1 MANKF
6 IRYLTGESAQ
16 KIGRNFV
23 GGVVKPKGV
32 QANWQHASR
41 VFHDNTFRLAP
52 RHKFLYYVIFEIDK
66 TSHRA
71 TLFAD
76 RHQQEVGLL
85 VKTADLP
92 KFNFDSVTKNQYN
105 RKKIIYKQIN
115 YEPVNITMHDDSA
128 GITNALWAI
137 YYGTYVADRSLPNA
151 AWNSNHYRS
160 ASTSLDSFRYGL
172 DNNKTTDM
180 FKSISIY
187 TMSRSRFTG
196 YTLVNPRI
204 KSWSHGN
211 VDYADATGMV
221 ESSMSIEYEAVQYDS
236 GEVAR
241 NRPKGFATL
250 HYDVTPSPL
259 TVAGG
264 GVSTIAGEGGVLSG
278 LEQIFGDVSK
288 GKAFESP
295 QGFLST
301 AIKSINTYQNIK
313 GLSKESIRQEGINIL
328 NSPQAV
334 RGIANTVGGLVN
346 SVFPK
351 AQSAGS
357 TLLASARKFFT

>member
-6 IRYLTGESAQ
+6 IRYLTGESAS
-16 KIGRNFV
+16 KIGRNFL
-23 GGVVKPKGV
+23 GGLVKPKGV

-41 VFHDNTFRLAP
+41 VFHDDTFRLAP
-52 RHKFLYYVIFEIDK
+52 RLKFLYYVLFEIDN
-66 TSHRA
+66 SAHRA
-71 TLFAD
+71 TLFTQ
-76 RHQQEVGLL
+76 RHSQEVGLL
-85 VKTADLP
+85 VKNAELP
-92 KFNFDSVTKNQYN
+92 KFNFDSIVKNQYN

-115 YEPVNITMHDDSA
+115 YDPVNIALHDDSA
-128 GITNALWAI
+128 GIVNALWAI
-137 YYGTYVADRSLPNA
+137 YYGTYIADRSLNNA
-151 AWNSNHYRS
+151 AWNNLQYRPIG
-160 ASTSLDSFRYGL
+160 TEFDRFRYGL
-172 DNNKTTDM
+172 DNNKTVDM

-187 TMSRSRFTG
+187 TMSRRRFSG

-211 VDYADATGMV
+211 VDYAENAPV
-221 ESSMSIEYEAVQYDS
+221 ESTMSLEYEAVQYSS
-236 GEVAR
+236 GDVAV
-241 NRPKGFATL
+241 NRPKGFAAL

-264 GVSTIAGEGGVLSG
+264 GVSTVTGEGGVLSG

-288 GKAFESP
+288 GSAFETP

-301 AIKSINTYQNIK
+301 SIKAINTYQNIK

-328 NSPQAV
+328 NSPAAV
-334 RGIANTVGGLVN
+334 RGIVNSVGGVVN

-351 AQSAGS
+351 AQAAGS
-357 TLLASARKFFT
+357 SIIASAKKFFG

>member
-1 MANKF
+1 MNKF
-6 IRYLTGESAQ
+6 VRYLTGESLSQ
-16 KIGRNFV
+16 IGRGLFRGATN
-23 GGVVKPKGV
+23 PKGK

-41 VFHDNTFRLAP
+41 IFHDDTFRLSP
-52 RHKFLYYVIFEIDK
+52 RHKFLYYVVFEIDSD
-66 TSHRA
+66 SHRA
-71 TLFAD
+71 AAFTQK
-76 RHQQEVGLL
+76 HSQEVGLL

-92 KFNFDSVTKNQYN
+92 KFNFDSITKNQYN

-137 YYGTYVADRSLPNA
+137 YYGTYIADRFLPNSA
-151 AWNSNHYRS
+151 YRSNQYRS
-160 ASTSLDSFRYGL
+160 AGTSLDGFRYGL
-172 DNNKTTDM
+172 DNNKTTDV

-187 TMSRSRFTG
+187 TMSRKRFNG

-211 VDYADATGMV
+211 VDYGDNTTV
-221 ESSMSIEYEAVQYDS
+221 ESTMTLEYEAVQYSS
-236 GEVAR
+236 GNVAI
-241 NRPKGFATL
+241 NRPKGFAAI

-264 GVSTIAGEGGVLSG
+264 GVATLTGEGGVLAG
-278 LEQIFGDVSK
+278 IEEIFGDVSA
-288 GKAFESP
+288 GSAFATP

-301 AIKSINTYQNIK
+301 AIKAANTFKNFK
-313 GLSKESIRQEGINIL
+313 GLSKESIRNEALNIL
-328 NSPQAV
+328 NSPSTA
-334 RGIANTVGGLVN
+334 RGIVNTVSGAAN

-351 AQSAGS
+351 AQAAGAS
-357 TLLASARKFFT
+357 VLASAKKFFN